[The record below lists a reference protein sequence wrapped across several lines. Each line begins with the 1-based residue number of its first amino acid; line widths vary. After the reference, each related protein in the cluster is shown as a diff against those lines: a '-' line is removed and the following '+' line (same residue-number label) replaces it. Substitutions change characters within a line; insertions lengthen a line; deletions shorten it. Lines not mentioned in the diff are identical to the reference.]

1 MKVLE
6 VVKKES
12 SKWIKDQKSE
22 LASFHWQD
30 GYGLFGVSP
39 SHFGAVRQYILKQE
53 EHHKKFSFQEEFL
66 SILRKYNVDYDERY
80 LWD

>member
-6 VVKKES
+6 ILKKES
-12 SKWIKDQKSE
+12 SKFVKTLDPA

-30 GYGLFGVSP
+30 GYGLFAVSP
-39 SHFGAVRQYILKQE
+39 SHREAVRKYILNQE
-53 EHHKKFSFQEEFL
+53 EHHRKESFQDEL
-66 SILRKYNVDYDERY
+66 LRILKKYGAQFDERY